1 MCQAPPEAACLPL
14 RLQQSP
20 LPAPEK
26 WKVSPME
33 TQICPSSF
41 ADSQRQLPEESLN
54 LCVTLKVGC
63 EDGGCCCPPGLSS
76 GPSDTPFVQTL
87 GRRLGSACLSL
98 EYGGRG
104 VGREG
109 TKPPAGRKMGFSSR
123 TKAEHPYPLPPGQ
136 DLRLGVKINSTS
148 TGYGSRWW
156 VGGEE
161 S

>member
-1 MCQAPPEAACLPL
+1 MPGTPRGCLLSAEASAVSSPSPGEVEGQSHGDSDLPQLLRRFSEAA
-14 RLQQSP
+14 
-20 LPAPEK
+20 
-26 WKVSPME
+26 
-33 TQICPSSF
+33 
-41 ADSQRQLPEESLN
+41 PEESLN

-123 TKAEHPYPLPPGQ
+123 TKAEHPHPLPPGQ
-136 DLRLGVKINSTS
+136 DLCLGVKINSTS
-148 TGYGSRWW
+148 TGYGWRWR